1 MAETGILRTWQPV
14 RHACRHLHYFWW
26 HISAALSPGLN
37 LLMEL
42 GFDPKMNSKVDIKV
56 MDCLF
61 IFENCIF
68 GADMAR
74 PICLLQ
80 HFGNKIE
87 ILYRSSVR
95 TLQMNSV
102 CLATPWSFI

>member
-1 MAETGILRTWQPV
+1 M
-14 RHACRHLHYFWW
+14 FF
-26 HISAALSPGLN
+26 AL

-42 GFDPKMNSKVDIKV
+42 RLDPKMNSEVDLKV
-56 MDCLF
+56 MDGLG
-61 IFENCIF
+61 IFGSYIL

-74 PICLLQ
+74 AIFLLQ

>member
-1 MAETGILRTWQPV
+1 
-14 RHACRHLHYFWW
+14 
-26 HISAALSPGLN
+26 
-37 LLMEL
+37 
-42 GFDPKMNSKVDIKV
+42 MNSEVDLKV
-56 MDCLF
+56 MDGLG
-61 IFENCIF
+61 IFGSYIL